1 MEWQKYKNP
10 MLRLEHH
17 NCEKKFF
24 TSLSPEK
31 NSLILCSKTHNDNN
45 LAIFKAVQAES
56 LVSVF

>member
-1 MEWQKYKNP
+1 

-24 TSLSPEK
+24 KSLSPQK
-31 NSLILCSKTHNDNN
+31 NSLILCYKTHSGNN
-45 LAIFKAVQAES
+45 LAIFKAVQAQS